1 MSWEVW
7 TMKSRTS
14 FFDAAVFKKNL
25 TRFAP
30 AWGLYTIA
38 LLLGLLLMAD
48 SGLDYWLAAN
58 LGECLQLMPVVN
70 CGYALVVAQLLFG
83 DLYHTRMCNALHAL
97 PLRRETWF
105 ATNVISGLAFSLG
118 PTLVLTLIALP
129 LMGMSLVVGAWQL
142 PLLWL
147 LGTNLQ
153 FLFFFSLAVLCVF
166 CAGSRFAQALLY
178 GIVNLGANIAY
189 WLADTIY
196 VPMLYGIETQYD
208 AFLPFFPMG
217 QMLNQPYVILERIYG
232 EYDKAWVSAT
242 FTLTA
247 QWSYLWL
254 CAGLAV
260 LMLILALLLYRRRK
274 LETAG
279 DFIAVKPLEPVFL
292 VLYCLIA
299 AAFFQMCY
307 DLFFHDQGYFFLII
321 GLVIGFFT
329 GKMLLERRVNV
340 FRLKNWGALGIL
352 TLCVAASLVLTW
364 LDPLGITRW
373 VPKAESIDRVILSM
387 GYDYG
392 YGNSSLPL
400 EDPEDIE
407 NILFV
412 HRSALEDRIRDWERT
427 EELIT
432 DPEHPDGA
440 YYYYQSPVNFTLRY
454 ELKNGTTATRYYRVW
469 SQSEEGELMKKW
481 FSSLYCV
488 TGTDSLVD
496 IPGEYRWLSADGL
509 EIPQEYLEGED
520 FRELLEAI
528 EKDCAEGNMAQNW
541 SFHQGEYVFQSENY
555 SVSALYLDL
564 IIGGFATQFQI
575 YGDSEH
581 TVTWLEDH
589 GVMDYL
595 WTAYYGEK
603 YIG

>member
-1 MSWEVW
+1 
-7 TMKSRTS
+7 MKSRTS

-48 SGLDYWLAAN
+48 SGLDYWLPAN
-58 LGECLQLMPVVN
+58 LGECIQLMPVVN

-105 ATNVISGLAFSLG
+105 ATNVLSGLAFSLG

-129 LMGMSLVVGAWQL
+129 LMGMSLVAGAWQL

-242 FTLTA
+242 FTLTE

-307 DLFFHDQGYFFLII
+307 DLFFSDQGYFFLII

-340 FRLKNWGALGIL
+340 FRLKNWGALGVL

-412 HRSALEDRIRDWERT
+412 HRSALEDRIGERERA
-427 EELIT
+427 EEIIT

-488 TGTDSLVD
+488 TGTDSLLD

-509 EIPQEYLEGED
+509 EIPQEYLEGEA

-528 EKDCAEGNMAQNW
+528 EQDCAEGNMAQNW
-541 SFHQGEYVFQSENY
+541 SFHQGEYVFNSENY

-564 IIGGFATQFQI
+564 IIGGFGTQFQV

-581 TVTWLEDH
+581 TVAWLEDH
-589 GVMDYL
+589 GIMDYL